1 MGQCMKQLVKSTFNR
16 RSWQKGAGMVEF
28 VITLPVWAVFVIVMI
43 YFVGL
48 YYRHLA
54 TLTTAGDCNVIN
66 AESGSTI
73 AMRSSHLVRDAY
85 GLNAVVGVAPLQC
98 SASTEGPHNV
108 WGGSQSI
115 HYDFSFPAQPYRS
128 DWIRGLP

>member
-1 MGQCMKQLVKSTFNR
+1 MRESVKSWARSIFHR
-16 RSWQKGAGMVEF
+16 RACHKGTGMVEF
-28 VITLPVWAVFVIVMI
+28 VITLPVWALMIIVMI

-54 TLTTAGDCNVIN
+54 TLTTAADCTVIAVHSGD
-66 AESGSTI
+66 TI
-73 AMRSSHLVRDAY
+73 ARESSRAVRSAY
-85 GLNAVVGVAPLQC
+85 GLRAVVGVAPLQC
-98 SASTEGPHNV
+98 SASTEGPRAV

-115 HYDFSFPAQPYRS
+115 HYTFSFPVQPYRS